1 MKTFVKI
8 FLVIALVLAFLAVG
22 AFASTTI
29 SNIDQR
35 AGWQTCSTC
44 GGKSGSTVAAPH
56 TLTQAVSSP
65 SLDGASANF
74 WLGGSTPYA
83 DVIWWNRLGGNDSA
97 SHFVYDLNFYVKS
110 PSAAQALEFDVNQT
124 VSGVWY
130 VFGTECNYRQ
140 YGQWRV
146 WDTRN
151 AKWILTGIP
160 CQLPKAYSWN
170 HVTLEFQRTNGMA
183 KFISVTFNGVKH
195 YINRSYY
202 PKSGSGSQIS
212 VAVQLDGNY
221 LQTDFSL
228 YVDKL
233 ALTYW

>member
-8 FLVIALVLAFLAVG
+8 FLVALVLAFLSVG
-22 AFASTTI
+22 TLASTTI

-35 AGWQTCSTC
+35 SGWLTCSTC
-44 GGKSGSTVAAPH
+44 GGKSGSTAAAPH
-56 TLTQAVSSP
+56 TLTQGVNSP

-83 DVIWWNRLGGNDSA
+83 DVIWWNRLGANDSA

-124 VSGVWY
+124 VGGVWY
-130 VFGTECNYRQ
+130 VFGTEWNYRQ

-160 CQLPKAYSWN
+160 CQLPKAYTWN

-183 KFISVTFNGVKH
+183 KFISVTFNGVKS
-195 YINRSYY
+195 YINRAYY
-202 PKSGSGSQIS
+202 PKAGSGSQIS

-233 ALTYW
+233 TLTYW

>member
-1 MKTFVKI
+1 MKTYFKI
-8 FLVIALVLAFLAVG
+8 SLVALSLAFLAAG

-35 AGWQTCSTC
+35 SGWQTCSTC

-56 TLTQAVSSP
+56 ILTQGVSSP

-74 WLGGSTPYA
+74 FLGGSTPYA

-97 SHFVYDLNFYVKS
+97 SHFVYDLWFYVKN
-110 PSAAQALEFDVNQT
+110 PSAPQALEFDVNQT
-124 VSGVWY
+124 VGSAWY

-151 AKWILTGIP
+151 AKWITTGIA
-160 CQLPKAYSWN
+160 CQLPKAYTWN
-170 HVTLEFQRTNGMA
+170 HVTLEYQRTNGMA
-183 KFISVTFNGVKH
+183 KFISVTFNGVKS

-233 ALTYW
+233 TLTYW

>member
-8 FLVIALVLAFLAVG
+8 FLVALVLAFLAVG

-56 TLTQAVSSP
+56 TLTQGVSSP